1 MKRIAYWCLAATTI
15 LLIGVQGSWAQDQGD
30 DLAQYA
36 RQQKKQKETATAPAK
51 VYDNDNMPKTENISV
66 VGNESPASSAASP
79 TDAKSPESQSSSD
92 KESSVAS
99 DDKPPALEP
108 GQSPE
113 DRQQALNEWQGRIKQ
128 QKETLELAQRELDVR
143 KREYALRAAT
153 VATDVGY
160 RLRNSAEWDKEDK
173 QYKEQIAAKQKEVDA
188 AKQKLDELQ
197 SDARKAGVPTKLR
210 E

>member
-1 MKRIAYWCLAATTI
+1 
-15 LLIGVQGSWAQDQGD
+15 
-30 DLAQYA
+30 
-36 RQQKKQKETATAPAK
+36 
-51 VYDNDNMPKTENISV
+51 
-66 VGNESPASSAASP
+66 
-79 TDAKSPESQSSSD
+79 
-92 KESSVAS
+92 
-99 DDKPPALEP
+99 
-108 GQSPE
+108 
-113 DRQQALNEWQGRIKQ
+113 
-128 QKETLELAQRELDVR
+128 VR

-160 RLRNSAEWDKEDK
+160 RLRNSAQWDKEDK